1 MPRYRRRDNR
11 YILPLSHGNDIKIDM
26 LQGSIEY
33 QRHKM
38 PLRMLAAGLRRLRP
52 IFPHHRKVYA
62 NTPCCI
68 YSPEARYYALSV
80 SRNEGGLAIEKTGR
94 GSSPPLSLS
103 QYAMGSSMYN
113 HHVVSRHVISASS
126 LWTIG

>member
-1 MPRYRRRDNR
+1 
-11 YILPLSHGNDIKIDM
+11 M

-68 YSPEARYYALSV
+68 YSLGARYYALSV
-80 SRNEGGLAIEKTGR
+80 RQGWGWFGYREDGAR
-94 GSSPPLSLS
+94 PPLSLS
-103 QYAMGSSMYN
+103 QYAMGSGMYN
-113 HHVVSRHVISASS
+113 HRRVTARNFS
-126 LWTIG
+126 